1 MTSRSLMTGALLSL
15 GLAVLA
21 GCVHNPPKVYGV
33 PATSLSPDK
42 PWSPPARISQAPP
55 PAAAPTPAIPQE
67 LLARSQNLT
76 LLDVVDIAL
85 RNSPLTAEAWAQAR
99 SAAAAYGSQK
109 GNYYPQI
116 QAQANYDRTE
126 GAFANGKIS
135 YYQRS
140 YEPQLS
146 LNWLLY
152 NFGGQAAAVDE
163 KRQALI
169 SADFSHNAMLQ
180 NVTLAVEQAYYQYVA
195 AKALYNA
202 QEETVKEARTNLD
215 AAQAMHKAGVATIA
229 DVLQAKTS
237 LAQAQLILD
246 GLEGQIQTTRGAL
259 ATAMGLPANT
269 PYDVGIPSKEPKTDQ
284 AFQAVDK
291 FLAQAEAN
299 RPDLSAAR
307 ALAEKA
313 AAHVRTVKAEGRPS
327 LNGSAS
333 LGRIYYD
340 SKSAFGNTYNLGVV
354 LSIPLF
360 TGFTQQYNVIQAKA
374 DEDAANAS
382 LSSLQQE
389 VTFQVW
395 SSYYQLR
402 TARQQVKT
410 SHDLLESATESHDVA
425 LGRYKAGVGSILDLL
440 SAQSA
445 LASARAQRVQA
456 DVNWYMSLA
465 QLAHDTGT
473 LTVADQHSELAA
485 PVAVEKDKKP

>member
-1 MTSRSLMTGALLSL
+1 MTSRIRLAGALLAL
-15 GLAVLA
+15 GLPLLS
-21 GCVHNPPKVYGV
+21 GCVHNPPKVYGA
-33 PATSLSPDK
+33 PATSSSPAT
-42 PWSPPARISQAPP
+42 PWTPPAKVLQ
-55 PAAAPTPAIPQE
+55 TPAPAVAPVPSIPPE
-67 LLARSQNLT
+67 LLKKSQHLT

-85 RNSPLTAEAWAQAR
+85 RNSPLTAQAWAQAR

-109 GNYYPQI
+109 GSYYPQVS
-116 QAQANYDRTE
+116 AQANYDRTE

-135 YYQRS
+135 YFQRS

-152 NFGGQAAAVDE
+152 NFGGQSAAVDE

-169 SADFSHNAMLQ
+169 SADFSHNAVLQ
-180 NVTLAVEQAYYQYVA
+180 NVVLAVEQAYYQYVA

-202 QEETVKEARTNLD
+202 QEESVKEAQTNLD
-215 AAQAMHKAGVATIA
+215 AAQAMHRAGVATIA

-237 LAQAQLILD
+237 LAQAQLTLD

-269 PYDVGIPSKEPKTDQ
+269 PYDVGIPSREPKTDQ
-284 AFQAVDK
+284 ALQAVDR
-291 FLAQAEAN
+291 FLAEAEAN
-299 RPDLSAAR
+299 RPDLASAR

-340 SKSAFGNTYNLGVV
+340 SRNAYGNTYNLGVV

-374 DEDAANAS
+374 DEEAAKAN

-389 VTFQVW
+389 ITYQVW

-410 SHDLLESATESHDVA
+410 SHDLLESATESQHVA

-456 DVNWYMSLA
+456 DVNWYMALA

-473 LTVADQHSELAA
+473 LTVAGQNSELAA

>member
-1 MTSRSLMTGALLSL
+1 MTSRSLLTGALLSL
-15 GLAVLA
+15 GLAALA
-21 GCVHNPPKVYGV
+21 GCVHNPPKVYGA
-33 PATSLSPDK
+33 PATSPSPDK
-42 PWSPPARISQAPP
+42 PWTPPAKVLQAPA
-55 PAAAPTPAIPQE
+55 PAAAPAPAIPQDILE
-67 LLARSQNLT
+67 RSQNLT

-109 GNYYPQI
+109 GSYYPQI
-116 QAQANYDRTE
+116 QAQANYNRAE
-126 GAFANGKIS
+126 GSLANGAIS

-146 LNWLLY
+146 LSWLLY
-152 NFGGQAAAVDE
+152 NFGGQTAAVDE

-195 AKALYNA
+195 AKALYKA
-202 QEETVKEARTNLD
+202 QEETVKEAQTNLD

-284 AFQAVDK
+284 TFQAVDK
-291 FLAQAEAN
+291 FLAQAEVN

-374 DEDAANAS
+374 DEDAANAN

-402 TARQQVKT
+402 TAKQQVKT

-456 DVNWYMSLA
+456 DANWYMALA